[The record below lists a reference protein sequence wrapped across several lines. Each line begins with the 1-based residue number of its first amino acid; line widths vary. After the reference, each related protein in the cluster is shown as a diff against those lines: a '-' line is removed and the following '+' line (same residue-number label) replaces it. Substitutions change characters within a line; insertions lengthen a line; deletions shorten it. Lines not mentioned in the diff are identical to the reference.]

1 MYNNI
6 RTLKEQIILNNMLEE
21 IDILHYNWEVCYPED
36 DIRYICEKTKYLP
49 NEISHDG
56 TYHWLEM
63 TWECNDVILT
73 IALYNTEKTGL
84 FSAYFNKTTFDNL
97 TFDNLTKDTVV
108 KMVNELYYHDNE
120 NDLIDAMSKF
130 GTKII

>member
-21 IDILHYNWEVCYPED
+21 IDILHYNWEVYYPED

-73 IALYNTEKTGL
+73 IDMNNTEKTGL

-108 KMVNELYYHDNE
+108 KMVNELYCHDNE

>member
-1 MYNNI
+1 
-6 RTLKEQIILNNMLEE
+6 MLEE
-21 IDILHYNWEVCYPED
+21 IDNFHYNWEVYYPED
-36 DIRYICEKTKYLP
+36 DILYICEKTKYLP
-49 NEISHDG
+49 NEISHEG
-56 TYHWLEM
+56 SYHWLEM

-84 FSAYFNKTTFDNL
+84 FSAYFNKTTFNKTTFDNLTFDNL

-108 KMVNELYYHDNE
+108 KMVNELYCHDNE